1 MRSDWDRR
9 ARENAQ
15 HFIACGHSETDDAF
29 WASGRQELDQLI
41 LHDVDLEPSARALE
55 IGCGVGRLLRPLSER
70 VGKAFGV
77 DISAEMI
84 ERARTAMADRG
95 NVEVFVTSGR
105 LDPIADASL
114 DFVYSFIVFQH
125 IPSKKA
131 VARYIGEAARVLK
144 GQGIFRFQVDGRPR
158 SRSSAADTWVGVW
171 YEPEELRRELE
182 ARGLAI
188 VDQWGEGTHYL
199 WVTAIRDSNAGR
211 PGRAAVRLRRRA
223 WRRDALEALLER
235 MDLDP
240 AAEAEAVLAGR
251 RSLRRLADR
260 FVDKHG
266 DMAPETFVRQAYEI
280 FLGREADEGGLAFYS
295 REIASGVPRSNTID
309 CLLSSPELE
318 DRLRPL
324 AVSGGPEASSIP
336 RPPEAG

>member
-1 MRSDWDRR
+1 MRRPSGGHEARVALPVGTLRRNIVGWMRQALPSRLWMRSDWDRR

-158 SRSSAADTWVGVW
+158 AKDSIKCASRVRKPS
-171 YEPEELRRELE
+171 RR
-182 ARGLAI
+182 
-188 VDQWGEGTHYL
+188 H
-199 WVTAIRDSNAGR
+199 
-211 PGRAAVRLRRRA
+211 
-223 WRRDALEALLER
+223 
-235 MDLDP
+235 
-240 AAEAEAVLAGR
+240 
-251 RSLRRLADR
+251 
-260 FVDKHG
+260 F
-266 DMAPETFVRQAYEI
+266 RQ
-280 FLGREADEGGLAFYS
+280 S
-295 REIASGVPRSNTID
+295 
-309 CLLSSPELE
+309 
-318 DRLRPL
+318 
-324 AVSGGPEASSIP
+324 
-336 RPPEAG
+336 